1 MVQIDR
7 ETEGLPEPSTRA
19 LRAAMLS
26 AAGMSPDNGVWSDEK
41 VNEVM
46 KQLGGTKLRQ
56 LMKDQG
62 RIEDRLIASEL
73 EELER
78 RLGKLEDRVSQLK

>member
-7 ETEGLPEPSTRA
+7 ETVGFPEPSTQA

-26 AAGMSPDNGVWSDEK
+26 AAGLPPDDGVWSDEK
-41 VNEVM
+41 VDEVM
-46 KQLGGTKLRQ
+46 KLLGGSKLRQ

-73 EELER
+73 EELEK
-78 RLGKLEDRVSQLK
+78 RLGKLEDRVS